1 MILQTWGDA
10 IVISLQEAILSV
22 TNFVPALIGALI
34 IFFIG
39 WIVAVSLGKVVE
51 HIIDALHVDELFSKL
66 EVGKSLE
73 KAGVDLEAGALMGAL
88 VKWFLIIVF
97 LLASVNILGLNQVSD
112 FLRDVLLYIPN
123 IVVAAFIIIIAALV
137 SDVVEK
143 IVRASAEAFGSR
155 GPLVGVIARWAIWVF
170 AFVAVLLQLGIAPAL
185 VQTLMTGLVAAVAIA
200 LGLAFGLG
208 GRDVAASFLERV
220 RNEIKK

>member
-10 IVISLQEAILSV
+10 IVVSLQEAILSV
-22 TNFVPALIGALI
+22 ANFIPALLGALI
-34 IFFIG
+34 VFFIG

-51 HIIDALHVDELFSKL
+51 HIVDALRVDELLGKL

-73 KAGVDLEAGALMGAL
+73 KAGVDLEAGALVGAL
-88 VKWFLIIVF
+88 VKWFLVIVF

-137 SDVVEK
+137 SDVIEK
-143 IVRASAEAFGSR
+143 VVRASAEAFGSR
-155 GPLVGVIARWAIWVF
+155 GPLVGVIARWSIWIF

-185 VQTLMTGLVAAVAIA
+185 VQTFMTGLVAAIAIA

-208 GRDVAASFLERV
+208 GKDVAAAFLERV
-220 RNEIKK
+220 RSEIKK